1 MVLLLEN
8 MTVIPKIM
16 KAGRREFYHVAQ
28 MSMFRRRCGWVEET
42 LGSEHG
48 GSISL
53 MLDDHS
59 SAPPIARYSTNSV
72 PDNSAAETSDGG
84 IEF

>member
-1 MVLLLEN
+1 

-16 KAGRREFYHVAQ
+16 KAGRLEFYHVAQ

-42 LGSEHG
+42 LGLEHG
-48 GSISL
+48 GNISL
-53 MLDDHS
+53 VLDGRS
-59 SAPPIARYSTNSV
+59 TVPSIARYSTNPV
-72 PDNSAAETSDGG
+72 PDNSAAETSDDG